1 MKWVRVFSL
10 LVVLGSASCSSPTL
24 QQQSEANPTRQVNN
38 NGVRISYQVYG
49 QGPPLVLIHGWSN
62 EGRYWAEF
70 GYTSKLSLEYQLIVP
85 DLRGHGK
92 SDTPADRNF
101 SDEAFASDIR
111 AVMDDVG
118 VDSAHIFGFS
128 LGGWVA
134 FELAATS
141 PERVRSVAVLGAHPY
156 AEDLRSVRDSY
167 SLPSANLGYWEAA
180 KAPLSAES
188 KQRLAAF
195 DPQVLSAMLPDNRV
209 DRSERLK
216 AWQRPSLM
224 IVGTK
229 DWRFEDM
236 KRYAASHPHWQFVPI
251 EGADHGSSWLE
262 AERVVSALQDF
273 LRRSAGS

>member
-10 LVVLGSASCSSPTL
+10 LVALGSASCSSPTS
-24 QQQSEANPTRQVNN
+24 QQQPQADPTRQVNN
-38 NGVRISYQVYG
+38 NGVRISYRVYG
-49 QGPPLVLIHGWSN
+49 QGQPLVLIHGWSN
-62 EGRYWAEF
+62 EGRYWEEF
-70 GYTSKLSLEYQLIVP
+70 GYISKLSPEYQLIVP

-101 SDEAFASDIR
+101 SDEAFASDVR
-111 AVMDDVG
+111 AMMDDIG
-118 VDSAHIFGFS
+118 IDSAHIFGNS

-141 PERVRSVAVLGAHPY
+141 PERVRSLAVLGAHPY
-156 AEDLRSVRDSY
+156 TEDLKGVRDSY
-167 SLPSANLGYWEAA
+167 SLPSAILGSWEAA

-195 DPQVLSAMLPDNRV
+195 DPQVLSAMLPDRV
-209 DRSERLK
+209 DKSERLK

-236 KRYAASHPHWQFVPI
+236 KRYAASNPHWQLVPI
-251 EGADHGSSWLE
+251 EGADHGSSFGLE
-262 AERVVSALQDF
+262 ADRVVSALQDF